1 MSTDTIPKYLLI
13 VLLIF
18 LFEVLSISK
27 NKTCAQEENHTLN
40 AQLLLDSSETYWYTF
55 PDSAIYLSEKAINC
69 FDTTKHKEMLSR
81 AYSSFGTSY
90 YIKGDYGKSLAYYFK
105 ALNINTVL
113 SDSIGI
119 AITLNNIGNIYM
131 VEGKLTEAN
140 ELFLSALDIKNIL
153 KDNKS
158 VGHTLLSISNLYYL
172 EGNYADALDY
182 ALNALEKYRI
192 HGNRDEMAPV
202 FTSLGIICNNINK
215 LDEALKYLDSALVIS
230 KQTKDHQNECIIL
243 LNIGTIHIQ
252 SGSIRK
258 GITFFEN
265 SLFLAQEIDYL
276 LGFSKSFEK
285 LGDAYEKLS
294 MHNEA
299 LLYHKLFIDMRDS
312 LLRIE
317 NIEATIKKNLK
328 YAFQKERDLTN
339 LEQHKI
345 DIVTKE
351 NEKRKNLILIITLIL
366 FFPWWL

>member
-1 MSTDTIPKYLLI
+1 MSTDIIPKYLLI

-243 LNIGTIHIQ
+243 LNIGFV
-252 SGSIRK
+252 G
-258 GITFFEN
+258 
-265 SLFLAQEIDYL
+265 
-276 LGFSKSFEK
+276 
-285 LGDAYEKLS
+285 
-294 MHNEA
+294 EA
-299 LLYHKLFIDMRDS
+299 SPVH
-312 LLRIE
+312 
-317 NIEATIKKNLK
+317 A
-328 YAFQKERDLTN
+328 
-339 LEQHKI
+339 
-345 DIVTKE
+345 
-351 NEKRKNLILIITLIL
+351 
-366 FFPWWL
+366 